1 MLYILTQVVEKYT
14 QMQYDVGDKGSS
26 DDESDDDDD
35 DGPKRREADLD
46 TECTGVM
53 DTMPKGLA
61 KTSRSDRT
69 PLILESSQLE
79 IGEYRTTDKGV
90 I

>member
-1 MLYILTQVVEKYT
+1 MQYILTQVVEKYT

-26 DDESDDDDD
+26 DDDSDDDDD
-35 DGPKRREADLD
+35 DGPKRREDDLD

-53 DTMPKGLA
+53 DTMPKEGIA
-61 KTSRSDRT
+61 NTSRLDRT

-79 IGEYRTTDKGV
+79 IGEYRA
-90 I
+90 